1 MLLKKCLFLLLFI
14 LCACMFNACNTATP
28 ENYFDRTV
36 LNINMLHGFAT
47 DGLQREL
54 ESPSVKMVEGSKDQF
69 APMKRKEVID
79 EKIQFIEANA
89 EEVRQLKQTDD
100 TKEMLQASIAV
111 YNFALPVYKNEYM
124 QLAKLY
130 DDGAS
135 AEQIQ
140 ALEKSIEEKYSS
152 KFGALFDKLTT
163 AGKQYAEKNN
173 IKVNWD
179 VRTSPQ

>member
-1 MLLKKCLFLLLFI
+1 MLMRKWLLLQLFI
-14 LCACMFNACNTATP
+14 LCACIFNACNTATP
-28 ENYFDRTV
+28 ENYFDRAV

-47 DGLQREL
+47 NSLQREL

-69 APMKRKEVID
+69 APMKRKEIID
-79 EKIQFIEANA
+79 DKIQALETNA
-89 EEVRQLKQTDD
+89 EKVKQLKQTDE
-100 TKEMLQASIAV
+100 TKEMLQASITV
-111 YNFALPVYKNEYM
+111 YDFALPVYKNEYT

-130 DDGAS
+130 DDGAP

-140 ALEKSIEEKYSS
+140 ALEKSIEERYSS
-152 KFGALFDKLTT
+152 KFGELFDKLTT
-163 AGKQYAEKNN
+163 AGKQYAQKNN